1 VETTLEPRRHFS
13 RPWSS
18 SESLGSADSPT
29 PLHSLPRPASQHAV
43 APDRRHPSVPQ
54 ERFPVDAAA
63 PHERRKRRTS
73 PGGISRRL
81 RRLGGLYCFAPA
93 AMIGQ
98 GIRRQRALTFS
109 TTLLLMASTMSV
121 ASAFSPT
128 MLLSQIKMRRSAI
141 KARLLWRSARPELR
155 SSFSLVRDSIEEEEI
170 RKEVLENAFD
180 NIVFNKG
187 LDRVVGSA
195 LHNMFPP
202 EYEKL
207 ASSLPSL
214 SNLHMHLHIH
224 LPGVTAHAIGA
235 ALPAVA
241 MDHASIEHL
250 LATLPVWA
258 VIPGVVLLAAAAAL
272 PPRADAS
279 VTSSIVPL
287 HQVRTGGKPGLS
299 RGERIKAAR
308 DARKGLHSEEEAEQ

>member
-1 VETTLEPRRHFS
+1 
-13 RPWSS
+13 
-18 SESLGSADSPT
+18 
-29 PLHSLPRPASQHAV
+29 
-43 APDRRHPSVPQ
+43 
-54 ERFPVDAAA
+54 
-63 PHERRKRRTS
+63 
-73 PGGISRRL
+73 
-81 RRLGGLYCFAPA
+81 
-93 AMIGQ
+93 MIGQ

-141 KARLLWRSARPELR
+141 KARLLWRSARPGVR

-258 VIPGVVLLAAAAAL
+258 VIPGVALLAAAAAL
-272 PPRADAS
+272 PPQTNAS
-279 VTSSIVPL
+279 VTSSIVPF
-287 HQVRTGGKPGLS
+287 HPSRTPHGGGGIGRQARALARREDQGRARRPERSTIRRRGRTVS
-299 RGERIKAAR
+299 RRPSTSAGPRGSLGRASAAS
-308 DARKGLHSEEEAEQ
+308 G

>member
-1 VETTLEPRRHFS
+1 
-13 RPWSS
+13 
-18 SESLGSADSPT
+18 
-29 PLHSLPRPASQHAV
+29 
-43 APDRRHPSVPQ
+43 
-54 ERFPVDAAA
+54 
-63 PHERRKRRTS
+63 
-73 PGGISRRL
+73 
-81 RRLGGLYCFAPA
+81 
-93 AMIGQ
+93 MIGQ
-98 GIRRQRALTFS
+98 GIRRQRAITFS

-141 KARLLWRSARPELR
+141 KARLFWPSLRSLRPELR

-214 SNLHMHLHIH
+214 SNLHMHLHLH

-287 HQVRTGGKPGLS
+287 HQVRT
-299 RGERIKAAR
+299 
-308 DARKGLHSEEEAEQ
+308 